1 MVPLMAVQTTAAQT
15 CQGRSS
21 VMCTTNGVT
30 TTRISVETAIWVTAS
45 VVGFTLGAKKPV
57 VMMCSA

>member
-1 MVPLMAVQTTAAQT
+1 MVPLIAVHTTAAHT
-15 CQGRSS
+15 CHGRSN

-30 TTRISVETAIWVTAS
+30 TTRISVETAICVIAS
-45 VVGFTLGAKKPV
+45 VVGLTFGAKKPV